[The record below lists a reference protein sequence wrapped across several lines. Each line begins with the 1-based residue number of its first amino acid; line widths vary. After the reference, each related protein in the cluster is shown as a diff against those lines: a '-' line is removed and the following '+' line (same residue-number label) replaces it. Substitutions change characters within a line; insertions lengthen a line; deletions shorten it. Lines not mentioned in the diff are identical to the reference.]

1 MLIRLDIAA
10 RAAVYFFKRV
20 WDEGISSMILT
31 ILAVATVLLIL
42 FWMFRIFF
50 LRDPQRT
57 KPAGRVIVAP
67 ADGKIMA
74 VLDVA
79 DEIRRTK
86 GLAKIE
92 TFCKDVD
99 SQCLLIA
106 IFMSPLSVHY
116 QRVPLSG
123 EVLSVTHSP
132 GRFKPSQHLENGLWN
147 EKTETLLKT
156 EIGNIKVVQ
165 IAGIFVRRIENFLKG
180 NQQVTTT
187 DKLGLIHFGSQVWA
201 ILPKKDAIHVTV
213 AVGDKVAAGQ
223 SIIATY

>member
-1 MLIRLDIAA
+1 
-10 RAAVYFFKRV
+10 
-20 WDEGISSMILT
+20 MILT
-31 ILAVATVLLIL
+31 IFAIAAVLIIL

-79 DEIRRTK
+79 DQIKRTK

-99 SQCLLIA
+99 SQCILIA

-123 EVLSVTHSP
+123 EVIGVTYSP
-132 GRFKPSQHLENGLWN
+132 GRFKPSQYLENGLWN
-147 EKTETLLKT
+147 EKTETLFKT

-165 IAGIFVRRIENFLKG
+165 IAGIFVRRIDNFLKG
-180 NQQVTTT
+180 NQRVTTTDKLGLIHFGIDNFLKGNQRVTTT

-201 ILPKKDAIHVTV
+201 ILPKKDTIHVTV
-213 AVGDKVAAGQ
+213 AVGDKVSAGQ